1 VPLVDLFTVYIL
13 GIVAVAYSFDFV
25 NGFHD
30 AANSVATVISTKVLP
45 PVAAVSMA
53 AFFNFIAFAVFGVA
67 VATTVGSGIIS
78 TSIVTPEIVLAAL
91 IGAIVW
97 DLTTW
102 YLSLPSSS
110 SHALIGGLVGAAITK
125 AGVGSLVWSGLDKTL
140 AFMVISPII
149 GFVLAFGLM
158 SSLIRV
164 FFSVPLHVINR
175 YFRRLQLVS
184 SALVSLSHG
193 TNDAQ
198 KTMGVVTALLFS
210 VGWIPSFGVP
220 TVVAVLAAASI
231 AFGTFFGGWRIVK
244 TLGFRM
250 TKLDPVHGVSIETA
264 SAVTILGSSLLGI
277 PVSTTHVVSGSVMG
291 SGATM
296 GAGTVRWGIA
306 RKIVWAWIV
315 TIPASALVAAG
326 TYALLKAL

>member
-1 VPLVDLFTVYIL
+1 MDPFVVYIL
-13 GIVAVAYSFDFV
+13 VIIAIAYGFDFI

-45 PVAAVSMA
+45 PVAAVAMA
-53 AFFNFIAFAVFGVA
+53 AFFNFVAFAIFGVA
-67 VATTVGSGIIS
+67 VATTIGKGIIS
-78 TSIVTPEIVLAAL
+78 SSVVTPELVLAAL
-91 IGAIVW
+91 VGGITW
-97 DLTTW
+97 DLVTW
-102 YLSLPSSS
+102 YLGLPSSS

-125 AGVGSLVWSGLDKTL
+125 AGVGSLIWSGLDKTL
-140 AFMVISPII
+140 VFMVVSPII
-149 GFVLAFGLM
+149 GFALAFVLM
-158 SSLIRV
+158 TTLIRT
-164 FFSVPLHVINR
+164 FFSVSIHVINR

-210 VGWIPSFGVP
+210 VGWIPSFNVP
-220 TVVAVLAAASI
+220 LIVAVLAATSI
-231 AFGTFFGGWRIVK
+231 ALGTFFGGWRIVK

-250 TKLDPVHGVSIETA
+250 TRLDPVHGVSIETA
-264 SAVTILGSSLLGI
+264 SAITIIASSFFGI

-296 GAGTVRWGIA
+296 GSGSVRWGVA
-306 RKIVWAWIV
+306 RRIIWAWII
-315 TIPASALVAAG
+315 TIPASAFVSAAAYSLMVAV
-326 TYALLKAL
+326 

>member
-1 VPLVDLFTVYIL
+1 VDLFTVYIIAI
-13 GIVAVAYSFDFV
+13 IVTAYSFDFV

-53 AFFNFIAFAVFGVA
+53 AFFNFIAFALFGVA
-67 VATTVGSGIIS
+67 VATTIGKGIIS
-78 TSIVTPEIVLAAL
+78 SSIVTPDLVLAAL
-91 IGAIVW
+91 IGALVW
-97 DLTTW
+97 DLITW
-102 YLSLPSSS
+102 YLALPSSS
-110 SHALIGGLVGAAITK
+110 SHALIGGLVGAAVTK
-125 AGVGSLVWSGLDKTL
+125 AGVDSLVWSGLDKTL
-140 AFMVISPII
+140 TFMVLSPII
-149 GFVLAFGLM
+149 GFALAFGLM
-158 SSLIRV
+158 TSLIRT
-164 FFSVPLHVINR
+164 FFSKPLFVINR

-210 VGWIPSFGVP
+210 VGWIPSFNVP
-220 TVVAVLAAASI
+220 LVVAVLAATSI
-231 AFGTFFGGWRIVK
+231 ALGTFFGGWRIVK

-250 TKLDPVHGVSIETA
+250 TRLDPVHGVSIETA
-264 SAVTILGSSLLGI
+264 SAVTIIGSSLLGI

-296 GAGTVRWGIA
+296 GAGTVRWGVA
-306 RKIVWAWIV
+306 RKIVWAWV
-315 TIPASALVAAG
+315 FTIPAAALVSAL
-326 TYALLKAL
+326 TYLLIVGL

>member
-1 VPLVDLFTVYIL
+1 VDLFTVYIL
-13 GIVAVAYSFDFV
+13 SIIGVAYSFDFV

-53 AFFNFIAFAVFGVA
+53 AFFNFVAFAIFGVA

-78 TSIVTPEIVLAAL
+78 PSIVTPEIVLAAL
-91 IGAIVW
+91 VGAIAW
-97 DLTTW
+97 DLATW
-102 YLSLPSSS
+102 YLGLPSSS

-125 AGVGSLVWSGLDKTL
+125 AGIGSLVWSGLDKTL

-149 GFVLAFGLM
+149 GFALAFGLM
-158 SSLIRV
+158 TLLIRA
-164 FFSVPLHVINR
+164 FFYVPLHVLNR

-198 KTMGVVTALLFS
+198 KTMGVVTALLFA
-210 VGWIPSFGVP
+210 VGWLPTFSVP
-220 TVVAVLAAASI
+220 TIVAVLAATSI
-231 AFGTFFGGWRIVK
+231 ALGTFFGGWRIVK

-264 SAVTILGSSLLGI
+264 SAITIIGSSLLGI

-291 SGATM
+291 SGSTM
-296 GAGTVRWGIA
+296 GAGTVRWGVA
-306 RKIVWAWIV
+306 RKIIWAWIV

-326 TYALLKAL
+326 TYMLLTAA

>member
-1 VPLVDLFTVYIL
+1 MDLFTVYIL
-13 GIVAVAYSFDFV
+13 GIVAVAYSFDFI

-30 AANSVATVISTKVLP
+30 SANSVATVISTKVLP

-53 AFFNFIAFAVFGVA
+53 AFFNFIAFAIFGVA
-67 VATTVGSGIIS
+67 VATTIGSGIIS
-78 TSIVTPEIVLAAL
+78 SSIVTPEIVLAAL

-97 DLTTW
+97 DLITW

-149 GFVLAFGLM
+149 GFVLAFALM
-158 SSLIRV
+158 SSLIRA

-220 TVVAVLAAASI
+220 TVVAVLAATSI
-231 AFGTFFGGWRIVK
+231 ALGTFFGGWRIVK

-264 SAVTILGSSLLGI
+264 SAVTIIGSSLLGI

-296 GAGTVRWGIA
+296 GAGTVRWGVA
-306 RKIVWAWIV
+306 RKIIWAWIV

-326 TYALLKAL
+326 TYELLKAL

>member
-1 VPLVDLFTVYIL
+1 VDLFAVYIFA
-13 GIVAVAYSFDFV
+13 IIAVAYGFDFI

-45 PVAAVSMA
+45 PVAAVGMA
-53 AFFNFIAFAVFGVA
+53 ALFNFVAFAIFGVA
-67 VATTVGSGIIS
+67 VATTVGKGIIS
-78 TSIVTPEIVLAAL
+78 PSIVTPELVLAAL
-91 IGAIVW
+91 VGAIAW
-97 DLTTW
+97 DLVTW
-102 YLSLPSSS
+102 YLGLPSSS
-110 SHALIGGLVGAAITK
+110 SHALIGGLVGAAVTK
-125 AGVGSLVWSGLDKTL
+125 AGVGSLLWSGLDKTL
-140 AFMVISPII
+140 LFMVLSPVI
-149 GFVLAFGLM
+149 GFALAFILM
-158 SSLIRV
+158 TLLIRA
-164 FFSVPLHVINR
+164 FFSVSIHVINR

-210 VGWIPSFGVP
+210 VGWIPSFNVP
-220 TVVAVLAAASI
+220 FIVAVMAATSI
-231 AFGTFFGGWRIVK
+231 ALGTFFGGWRIVK

-264 SAVTILGSSLLGI
+264 SAITIIASSLMGI

-296 GAGTVRWGIA
+296 GSGSVRWGVA
-306 RKIVWAWIV
+306 RRIIWAWLI
-315 TIPASALVAAG
+315 TIPAAAAVAASA
-326 TYALLKAL
+326 YALMVLV

>member
-1 VPLVDLFTVYIL
+1 MVDLFAVSII
-13 GIVAVAYSFDFV
+13 GIVFIAYSFDFV

-45 PVAAVSMA
+45 PFAAVSMA
-53 AFFNFIAFAVFGVA
+53 AVFNFVAFAIFGVA
-67 VATTVGSGIIS
+67 VATTIGKGLIPS
-78 TSIVTPEIVLAAL
+78 SIVTPDLVLAAL
-91 IGAIVW
+91 IGAITW
-97 DLTTW
+97 DLVTW
-102 YLSLPSSS
+102 YLALPSSS
-110 SHALIGGLVGAAITK
+110 SHALIGGLVGVALVK
-125 AGVGSLVWSGLDKTL
+125 AGTGSLIWSGLDKTL
-140 AFMVISPII
+140 LFMVLSPVI
-149 GFVLAFGLM
+149 GFALAFGLM
-158 SSLIRV
+158 TFLIRA
-164 FFSVPLHVINR
+164 FFSRPLFKVNR

-210 VGWIPSFGVP
+210 VGWIPSFNVP
-220 TVVAVLAAASI
+220 LVVAVLAATSI
-231 AFGTFFGGWRIVK
+231 ALGTFFGGWRIVK

-264 SAVTILGSSLLGI
+264 AAATIIGSSLLGI

-296 GAGTVRWGIA
+296 GAGTVRWGVA
-306 RKIVWAWIV
+306 RRIIWAWIL
-315 TIPASALVAAG
+315 TIPAAAVIAAACYFFLSAL
-326 TYALLKAL
+326 

>member
-1 VPLVDLFTVYIL
+1 MDLFTVYIL
-13 GIVAVAYSFDFV
+13 SIIAVAYSFDFV

-53 AFFNFIAFAVFGVA
+53 AVFNFVAFAVFGVA
-67 VATTVGSGIIS
+67 VATTVGKGIIS
-78 TSIVTPEIVLAAL
+78 SSIVTPDLVLSAL
-91 IGAIVW
+91 IGAVVW
-97 DLTTW
+97 DLITW
-102 YLSLPSSS
+102 YLGLPSSS

-140 AFMVISPII
+140 TFMVLSPLI
-149 GFVLAFGLM
+149 GFALSFGLM
-158 SSLIRV
+158 AALIRV
-164 FFSVPLHVINR
+164 FFTVPLHVVNR

-210 VGWIPSFGVP
+210 VNWIPSFNVP
-220 TVVAVLAAASI
+220 FVVAVLAASSI
-231 AFGTFFGGWRIVK
+231 ALGTFFGGWRIVK
-244 TLGFRM
+244 TLGSRM
-250 TKLDPVHGVSIETA
+250 TKLDPVHGFSIETA
-264 SAVTILGSSLLGI
+264 SAVTIIGSSLLGI

-296 GAGTVRWGIA
+296 GTATVRWGVA
-306 RKIVWAWIV
+306 RRIIWAWLV
-315 TIPASALVAAG
+315 TIPACAFVAAA
-326 TYALLKAL
+326 TYIAIIAV

>member
-1 VPLVDLFTVYIL
+1 MDLFTVYI
-13 GIVAVAYSFDFV
+13 IAIIAVAYSFDFI

-45 PVAAVSMA
+45 PVAAVGMA
-53 AFFNFIAFAVFGVA
+53 AFFNFVAFAIFGVA
-67 VATTVGSGIIS
+67 VATTVGKGIIS
-78 TSIVTPEIVLAAL
+78 SSVVTPELVLAAL
-91 IGAIVW
+91 LGAITW
-97 DLTTW
+97 DLVTW
-102 YLSLPSSS
+102 YLGLPSSS
-110 SHALIGGLVGAAITK
+110 SHALIGGLVGAAVTK
-125 AGVGSLVWSGLDKTL
+125 AGLGSLVWSGLDKTL
-140 AFMVISPII
+140 LFMVLSPLI
-149 GFVLAFGLM
+149 GFALAFILM
-158 SSLIRV
+158 TLLIRV
-164 FFSVPLHVINR
+164 FFSVSIHIVNR

-210 VGWIPSFGVP
+210 VGWIPSFSVP
-220 TVVAVLAAASI
+220 FVVAVLAATSI
-231 AFGTFFGGWRIVK
+231 ALGTFFGGWRIVK

-264 SAVTILGSSLLGI
+264 SAITIIVSSLMGI

-296 GAGTVRWGIA
+296 GSGSVRWGVA
-306 RKIVWAWIV
+306 RRIIWAWLI
-315 TIPASALVAAG
+315 TIPATAFVAAAA
-326 TYALLKAL
+326 YAFMASV

>member
-1 VPLVDLFTVYIL
+1 MDLFVVYIL
-13 GIVAVAYSFDFV
+13 AIIATAYSFDFI

-53 AFFNFIAFAVFGVA
+53 AFFNFVAFAVFGVA
-67 VATTVGSGIIS
+67 VATTIGKGIIS
-78 TSIVTPEIVLAAL
+78 SSIVTPELVLAAL
-91 IGAIVW
+91 VGAITW
-97 DLTTW
+97 DLVTW
-102 YLSLPSSS
+102 YLALPSSS
-110 SHALIGGLVGAAITK
+110 SHALIGGLVGAAVTK
-125 AGVGSLVWSGLDKTL
+125 AGVGSLIWSGLDKTL
-140 AFMVISPII
+140 AFMVLSPII
-149 GFVLAFGLM
+149 GFALAFVFM
-158 SSLIRV
+158 TSLIRA
-164 FFSVPLHVINR
+164 FFSMSIHIINR

-210 VGWIPSFGVP
+210 VGWIPSFNVP
-220 TVVAVLAAASI
+220 LIVAVLASTSI
-231 AFGTFFGGWRIVK
+231 AMGTFFGGWRIVK

-264 SAVTILGSSLLGI
+264 SAITIIAASLFGI

-296 GAGTVRWGIA
+296 GSGSVRWGVA
-306 RKIVWAWIV
+306 RRIIWAWIV
-315 TIPASALVAAG
+315 TIPAAAFVSAAA
-326 TYALLKAL
+326 YALIVLA

>member
-1 VPLVDLFTVYIL
+1 VDLFTVYI
-13 GIVAVAYSFDFV
+13 IAIIAVAYGFDFI

-45 PVAAVSMA
+45 PVAAVGMA
-53 AFFNFIAFAVFGVA
+53 AFFNFVAFAIFGVA
-67 VATTVGSGIIS
+67 VATTVGKGIIS
-78 TSIVTPEIVLAAL
+78 SSIVTPELVLAAL
-91 IGAIVW
+91 VGAIAW
-97 DLTTW
+97 DLVTW
-102 YLSLPSSS
+102 YLGLPSSS
-110 SHALIGGLVGAAITK
+110 SHALIGGLVGAAVTK
-125 AGVGSLVWSGLDKTL
+125 AGLGSLVWSGLDKTL
-140 AFMVISPII
+140 LFMVLSPVI
-149 GFVLAFGLM
+149 GFALAFVLM
-158 SSLIRV
+158 TLLIRA
-164 FFSVPLHVINR
+164 FFSVSIHVINR

-210 VGWIPSFGVP
+210 VGWIPSFNVP
-220 TVVAVLAAASI
+220 FIVAVMAATSI
-231 AFGTFFGGWRIVK
+231 AMGTFFGGWRIVK

-264 SAVTILGSSLLGI
+264 SAITIIASSIMGI

-296 GAGTVRWGIA
+296 GSGSVRWGVA
-306 RKIVWAWIV
+306 RRIIWAWLI
-315 TIPASALVAAG
+315 TIPATAAVAAAA
-326 TYALLKAL
+326 YALMVLV